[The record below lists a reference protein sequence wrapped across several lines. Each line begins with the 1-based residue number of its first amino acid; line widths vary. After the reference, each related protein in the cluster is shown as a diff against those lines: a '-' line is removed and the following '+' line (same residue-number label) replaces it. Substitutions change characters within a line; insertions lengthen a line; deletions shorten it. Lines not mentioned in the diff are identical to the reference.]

1 MEILDLKANQQILAF
16 SDQSI
21 EDSSNRI
28 TKYTR
33 QHGRN
38 IDLRVLTSQVE
49 PEIIT
54 TLGDLIDIRAELN
67 ISPQSSNTDL
77 ESINDSIHQATS
89 PWSEELKK
97 ILVVTFLDKILK
109 NMQYVPRHITETHL
123 KNLYLELYREDISFI
138 YLYSFRE
145 KLKKLNQ
152 LI

>member
-1 MEILDLKANQQILAF
+1 MEILDLEGNQQLIAF

-38 IDLRVLTSQVE
+38 IDLKALTSQVDLE
-49 PEIIT
+49 LIT
-54 TLGDLIDIRAELN
+54 TLGDMIDIRAAIYICE
-67 ISPQSSNTDL
+67 QSSNSDL
-77 ESINDSIHQATS
+77 EIVNDSIHQATS
-89 PWSEELKK
+89 TWDEDLKK
-97 ILVVTFLDKILK
+97 ILLITFIHKIVE
-109 NMQYVPRHITETHL
+109 NMQYVPKNISETHL
-123 KNLYLELYREDISFI
+123 KNLYLEMYREDISFI

-145 KLKKLNQ
+145 KLRKRSQ